1 MRNRNKLVPAIIAI
15 VVGGHTA
22 VSAAETGPAAQK
34 LASSPATIAAEKQV
48 IVQGIAVTPA
58 GNLGS
63 ADGRHTLRLKGLVGA
78 GYDSNIYAT
87 EEDVIDDYYGRVMAG
102 FESVHRYNDRF
113 SLGTDVLL
121 DGKAY
126 QDNSDRNLLGGQ
138 ARVKGVYKGEAVSGN
153 LAVDYL
159 LMDDPLIQTGEKI
172 KRSSYGAN
180 TVWMR
185 EMATGGIVVNA
196 DAHRMEYLED
206 QGGFVAEDNN
216 YNSYIAGIRYI
227 HQQND
232 RSALWGRVGFGAD
245 LYDNDNRFQDVTS
258 VSAAVGADFALG
270 DRSTAFFEAGVD
282 SRTYSDEFAPS
293 YDDDSVLAPLLSIGL
308 VYPMSTQG
316 DVLKLRAY
324 TDARNSF
331 SANAMQVVG
340 GELDVRHPMS
350 EQLTA
355 VINLSQLWLNDY
367 GAAPGE
373 DENHR
378 STFIPSLAVEYA
390 LSDGVVLRGTG
401 RWTISE
407 ASNETEQDYDRT
419 EVFVETAFAF

>member
-1 MRNRNKLVPAIIAI
+1 MRINIVPALIALAAGSHVAI
-15 VVGGHTA
+15 A
-22 VSAAETGPAAQK
+22 AAETGPAAQK
-34 LASSPATIAAEKQV
+34 LATSPGTIAAEKMVV
-48 IVQGIAVTPA
+48 IQNIVVTPA

-87 EEDVIDDYYGRVMAG
+87 EEDVIDDYYGHVMAG
-102 FESVHRYNDRF
+102 FESVHRYNDSF

-126 QDNSDRNLLGGQ
+126 ADNSDRNLLGGQ
-138 ARVKGVYKGEAVSGN
+138 ARVKGAYKGEAVAGN
-153 LAVDYL
+153 LAIDYL
-159 LMDDPLIQTGEKI
+159 LLDDPLIQTGERI
-172 KRSSYGAN
+172 KRSLYGAN
-180 TVWMR
+180 TVWVR

-196 DAHRMEYLED
+196 DAHRTDYLED

-216 YNSYIAGIRYI
+216 YNSYVAGVRYI
-227 HQQND
+227 HQHNE
-232 RSALWGRVGFGAD
+232 RTALWGRVGFGAD

-258 VSAAVGADFALG
+258 ISAAVGGDFALG

-282 SRTYSDEFAPS
+282 SRTYSDEFAPT
-293 YDDDSVLAPLLSIGL
+293 YDDDSVIAPLLSIGL
-308 VYPMSTQG
+308 FYPMNTQG
-316 DVLKLRAY
+316 DVLKLRAF

-331 SANAMQVVG
+331 TANAMQVVG
-340 GELDVRHPMS
+340 GEFDVRHRMS
-350 EQLTA
+350 EQVTA
-355 VINLSQLWLNDY
+355 VINLSQVWLNDY

-373 DENHR
+373 DEASR
-378 STFIPSLAVEYA
+378 STFTPSLAVEYA
-390 LSDGVVLRGTG
+390 MKDGVVLRGTG

-407 ASNETEQDYDRT
+407 ASNSTEDDYDRT

>member
-15 VVGGHTA
+15 VIGGHTA

-34 LASSPATIAAEKQV
+34 LASSPGTIAAEKIVV
-48 IVQGIAVTPA
+48 IQGIVVNPA

-102 FESVHRYNDRF
+102 FESVHRYDDRF
-113 SLGTDVLL
+113 SLGADVLL

-126 QDNSDRNLLGGQ
+126 QDNSERNLLGGQ
-138 ARVKGVYKGEAVSGN
+138 VRVKGAYKGEAVSGN
-153 LAVDYL
+153 LAIDYL

-172 KRSSYGAN
+172 KRESYGAN
-180 TVWMR
+180 TVWVR

-216 YNSYIAGIRYI
+216 YNSYVVGIRYI
-227 HQQND
+227 HQHND
-232 RSALWGRVGFGAD
+232 RSALWGRVGFGTD

-258 VSAAVGADFALG
+258 VSAAVGGDFALG

-282 SRTYSDEFAPS
+282 ARTYSDEFAPS

-308 VYPMSTQG
+308 FYPMNTQG
-316 DVLKLRAY
+316 DVFKLRAY

-331 SANAMQVVG
+331 TANAMQVVG
-340 GELDVRHPMS
+340 GEVDLRHRMS
-350 EQLTA
+350 EQFTA
-355 VINLSQLWLNDY
+355 VINLAQAWLNDY

-373 DENHR
+373 EESSR
-378 STFIPSLAVEYA
+378 STFSPSLALEYA
-390 LSDGVVLRGTG
+390 LKDGVVVRATG

-407 ASNETEQDYDRT
+407 ARLATEEDYDRT
-419 EVFVETAFAF
+419 EVIVETAFAF